1 MIFFWQIGVNT
12 WQWSNSFENASNLL
26 LTHKA
31 VCTVCLT
38 CSCAGLRQQTT
49 ELISGISLL
58 RNSGCGWCQASCQIH
73 VNPTFY
79 QINLGLRQMLACPGV
94 RKGKGHGHNII
105 TLSYIYFF
113 SFSSSSTGFA
123 SCASATRTTSCQP
136 LDLQLGVLVPHRQR
150 YISILSYSIN
160 ASCLVF
166 YSAWY

>member
-1 MIFFWQIGVNT
+1 MNT

-38 CSCAGLRQQTT
+38 CSCAGLRQRTT

-79 QINLGLRQMLACPGV
+79 QINLGLRQMLACPGA
-94 RKGKGHGHNII
+94 RKGKGHGHGHNII

-136 LDLQLGVLVPHRQR
+136 LDLQLGVLVPHTQR

-166 YSAWY
+166 YSA